1 MTGSKYSAVRRCIAK
16 LLASND
22 GRAAL
27 ALNSYKSGTP
37 IVPALEGESLG
48 DFSKRIDQSAG
59 SGRTVVAAVV
69 MNGELQMAHVIPNN
83 GSADDT
89 LEAQMSGSVIA
100 HPQTTVGML
109 FTMLSNHKQLTV
121 KTEPFDYAEATKV
134 AVPFEMPDRGG
145 SLQPA

>member
-1 MTGSKYSAVRRCIAK
+1 MSGGGTMTGSKYSPVRRCIAK

-27 ALNSYKSGTP
+27 ALNSYKSRTP
-37 IVPALEGESLG
+37 IVPALEGEPLG
-48 DFSKRIDQSAG
+48 DFYKRIDQSAG

-89 LEAQMSGSVIA
+89 LEAQMSGSR
-100 HPQTTVGML
+100 
-109 FTMLSNHKQLTV
+109 S
-121 KTEPFDYAEATKV
+121 EE
-134 AVPFEMPDRGG
+134 R
-145 SLQPA
+145 